1 MKATLCRVGIWKNC
15 IMSVCMRTWDFES
28 WTLDTLSPGSLC
40 DEDGESRSKTLKIY
54 QQTENEEYINFL
66 PVFCKEKNRGKP
78 NVREKLV

>member
-1 MKATLCRVGIWKNC
+1 
-15 IMSVCMRTWDFES
+15 MSVCVRTWDFES

-40 DEDGESRSKTLKIY
+40 DEDRESRSKILKIY